1 MNKDSLKAKA
11 RNMAQ
16 KYKLDSKYIIQN
28 VMFEAL
34 IRRISI
40 SKYKEN
46 IIIKG
51 CFLLSSIFGFN
62 QRSTMDMDATLKG
75 MNLTKD
81 NVQSII
87 EKIISI
93 DIKDGIRYEIF
104 SIKEMRLD
112 KKYPGF
118 KVHLLAYLDDL
129 RTHLLIDLTTGDII
143 TLKEIDYEYNTIF
156 GDETINILSYNIETI
171 IAEKFEAIISRSV
184 VNSRMKDY
192 YDLYM
197 FTTTK
202 WNNINKKILVK
213 AINNTCNC
221 RNTIEFLKD
230 SSYYIN
236 LIKEDENLKK
246 LWIDYQSKNEYAKNI
261 TFEDT
266 IDAINKINDLLLESE

>member
-1 MNKDSLKAKA
+1 MNKDGLKAKA
-11 RNMAQ
+11 RNIAQ
-16 KYKLDSKYIIQN
+16 KYNLDSKYIIQN

-51 CFLLSSIFGFN
+51 GFLLSSIFGFN

-75 MNLTKD
+75 MNLTKE
-81 NVQSII
+81 NVSSII
-87 EKIISI
+87 ENIISI
-93 DIKDGIRYEIF
+93 DVNDGIRYEIF
-104 SIKEMRLD
+104 SIKEMRLE

-129 RTHLLIDLTTGDII
+129 RTHLLIDITTGDVI

-156 GDETINILSYNIETI
+156 GDETISILSYNIETV

-197 FTTTK
+197 FTTLK
-202 WNNINKKILVK
+202 WNNINKGILVK
-213 AINNTCNC
+213 AINNTCDC
-221 RNTIEFLKD
+221 RGTTDFLND
-230 SSYYIN
+230 SNYFIN
-236 LIKEDENLKK
+236 LISKNENLKS
-246 LWIDYQSKNEYAKNI
+246 LWRDYQNKNDYAKNI

-266 IDAINKINDLLLESE
+266 IKAINKINDLLLKSE

>member
-16 KYKLDSKYIIQN
+16 KYKLDSKYIIKN
-28 VMFEAL
+28 VM
-34 IRRISI
+34 
-40 SKYKEN
+40 
-46 IIIKG
+46 
-51 CFLLSSIFGFN
+51 FGFN

-87 EKIISI
+87 ENIISI

-156 GDETINILSYNIETI
+156 GDETINIETI

-221 RNTIEFLKD
+221 RDTIESLKD

-246 LWIDYQSKNEYAKNI
+246 LWSDYQSKNEYAKNI

>member
-1 MNKDSLKAKA
+1 
-11 RNMAQ
+11 
-16 KYKLDSKYIIQN
+16 
-28 VMFEAL
+28 
-34 IRRISI
+34 
-40 SKYKEN
+40 
-46 IIIKG
+46 
-51 CFLLSSIFGFN
+51 
-62 QRSTMDMDATLKG
+62 MDMDATLKG

-87 EKIISI
+87 ENIISI

-129 RTHLLIDLTTGDII
+129 RTHLLIDFTTGDII

-221 RNTIEFLKD
+221 RDTIESLKD

-246 LWIDYQSKNEYAKNI
+246 LCIDYQSKNEYAKNI

>member
-16 KYKLDSKYIIQN
+16 KYNLDSKYIIQN

-34 IRRISI
+34 IKRISI

-51 CFLLSSIFGFN
+51 GFLLSSIFGFN

-75 MNLTKD
+75 MNLTKE
-81 NVQSII
+81 NVSSII
-87 EKIISI
+87 ENIISI
-93 DIKDGIRYEIF
+93 DVNDGIRYEIF
-104 SIKEMRLD
+104 SIKEMRLE

-129 RTHLLIDLTTGDII
+129 RTHLLIDITTGDVI

-156 GDETINILSYNIETI
+156 GDDTISILSYNIETV

-197 FTTTK
+197 FTTLK
-202 WNNINKKILVK
+202 WNNINKGILVK
-213 AINNTCNC
+213 AINNTCDC
-221 RNTIEFLKD
+221 RGTTNFLND
-230 SSYYIN
+230 SNYFIN
-236 LIKEDENLKK
+236 LISKNENLKS
-246 LWIDYQSKNEYAKNI
+246 LWRDYQNKNDYAKNI

-266 IDAINKINDLLLESE
+266 IKAVNKINDLLLKSE

>member
-11 RNMAQ
+11 RNIAQ
-16 KYKLDSKYIIQN
+16 KYNLDSKYIIQN

-51 CFLLSSIFGFN
+51 GFLLSSIFGFN

-75 MNLTKD
+75 MNLTKE
-81 NVQSII
+81 NVSSII
-87 EKIISI
+87 ENIISI
-93 DIKDGIRYEIF
+93 DVNDGIRYEIF
-104 SIKEMRLD
+104 SIKEMRLE

-129 RTHLLIDLTTGDII
+129 RTHLLIDITTGDAI

-156 GDETINILSYNIETI
+156 GDETISILSYNIETV

-197 FTTTK
+197 FTTLK
-202 WNNINKKILVK
+202 WNNINKGILVK
-213 AINNTCNC
+213 AINNTCDC
-221 RNTIEFLKD
+221 RGTTDFLND
-230 SSYYIN
+230 SNYFIN
-236 LIKEDENLKK
+236 LISKNENLKS
-246 LWIDYQSKNEYAKNI
+246 LWRDYQNKNDYAKNI

-266 IDAINKINDLLLESE
+266 IKAINKINDLLLKSE

>member
-11 RNMAQ
+11 RNIAQ
-16 KYKLDSKYIIQN
+16 KYNLDSKYIIQN

-51 CFLLSSIFGFN
+51 GFLLSSIFGFN

-75 MNLTKD
+75 MNLTKE
-81 NVQSII
+81 NVSSII
-87 EKIISI
+87 ENIISI
-93 DIKDGIRYEIF
+93 DVNDGIRYEIF
-104 SIKEMRLD
+104 SIKEMRLE

-129 RTHLLIDLTTGDII
+129 RTHLLIDITTGDVI

-156 GDETINILSYNIETI
+156 GDETISILSYNIETV

-197 FTTTK
+197 FTTLK
-202 WNNINKKILVK
+202 WNNINKGILVK
-213 AINNTCNC
+213 AINNTCDC
-221 RNTIEFLKD
+221 RGTTDFLND
-230 SSYYIN
+230 SNYFIN
-236 LIKEDENLKK
+236 LISKNENLKS
-246 LWIDYQSKNEYAKNI
+246 L
-261 TFEDT
+261 
-266 IDAINKINDLLLESE
+266 

>member
-11 RNMAQ
+11 RNIAQ
-16 KYKLDSKYIIQN
+16 KYNLDSKYIIQN

-51 CFLLSSIFGFN
+51 GFLLSSIFGFN

-75 MNLTKD
+75 MNLTKE
-81 NVQSII
+81 NVSSII
-87 EKIISI
+87 ENIISI
-93 DIKDGIRYEIF
+93 DVNDGIRYEIF
-104 SIKEMRLD
+104 SIKEMRLE

-129 RTHLLIDLTTGDII
+129 RTHLLIDITTGDVI

-156 GDETINILSYNIETI
+156 GDETISILSYNIETV

-197 FTTTK
+197 FTILK
-202 WNNINKKILVK
+202 WNNINKGILVK
-213 AINNTCNC
+213 AINNTCDC
-221 RNTIEFLKD
+221 RGTTDFLND
-230 SSYYIN
+230 SNYFIN
-236 LIKEDENLKK
+236 LISKNENLKS
-246 LWIDYQSKNEYAKNI
+246 LWRDYQNKNDYAKNI

-266 IDAINKINDLLLESE
+266 IKAINKINDLLLKSE